1 MSPARARALLGLLV
15 TLCTQSPLLSGSKP
29 LPPRN
34 VKLTSVDKGLNVT
47 WDPPSELDGR
57 PVDSY
62 SIGYGKSMK
71 SLRFVTVD
79 KDRQSELLEDVEPG
93 ELHFLKM
100 SAENK
105 DGMSKPV
112 YRAETP
118 GGGEWVNLDGFAV
131 EPFNRSSPG
140 RMVSITSSQI
150 NPRPPTQRTALGQQ
164 RAPQSSSG
172 PEPPHQEG
180 RVPLRPQNKHRVD
193 LSQHQADQRNANKH
207 KLASESVYVVS
218 LQAPRAQG
226 RSAPITTATMNKK
239 VTTEPEVVDEVEDIT
254 VRVLSP
260 QSVLITWVDPLVEK
274 KKEISGG
281 SRYYTVKY
289 REKGESAR
297 WEYKDTTQRRLIIET
312 LSADS
317 MYEFSIC
324 ISQGDQKGKWSAS
337 VFQRTPESAPS
348 GPPENFQVKSLRG
361 KGTAVTVTWDPPE
374 QTNGRIREYILSYA
388 PAMKPFGS
396 KSVIY
401 RGTTTSATID
411 GLTPG
416 DRYIF
421 KIRGVNRKGQGPQT
435 KAIIVAM
442 PAFSSTH
449 LRNTD
454 SHKTSQ
460 SASKTSSNKESDN
473 REPDEME
480 ESDTQT
486 TTQAPPTNRRG
497 RPLSQTRS
505 YHSIFSSVRGSVR
518 NGGSSSR
525 PNSHSSS
532 THVKDREGNTNEEE
546 KPTDSPIEE
555 EIRTNEAI
563 EDTKP
568 ESSNNASPQTEEP
581 SKYSPDT
588 KESKPNQ
595 SESVHKTSEDK
606 RPSWTPRTSSIVDI
620 SRLRR
625 PNSRSR
631 MRSEDSSN
639 LSQNQESATTRK
651 DLTAVSYPE
660 GNNSYSQISVTDRT
674 PSVISPQETMP
685 EPVKKSE
692 SSSSISSSPT
702 SASSYPASSSS
713 SSSSTSSSSGSSP
726 SSSSPSSSSG
736 ARRISSTSGRVTSSG
751 SGAMYPN
758 GRRVEISTRAQRLQ
772 TGKHKLDSS
781 STSASSQSTLP
792 MGTRTNSHDTTEEH
806 DTNHK
811 NTELD
816 DTKGEQ
822 PTEETKKNLSD
833 TTEEEHP
840 EQKGNYDNKEEKSS
854 SYGSTSHS
862 SSRTTP
868 STKGR
873 SSPRNSRI
881 VSGSRRQ
888 DGRIPW
894 SRTAS
899 SIGAGRPIITG
910 FPSRSTAVSS
920 QDTSDKTQISPTT
933 YPSKHEVNPVS
944 NKPSVLNKE
953 TNVAISSNNPSNNE
967 DVKINKDHE
976 DDYLYEGSR
985 EALDRQSKDATSTVA
1000 PKTTTTVSEPH
1011 RPVQNFENESVDREQ
1026 SSTSTSSKSIPSVA
1040 QKVPILASNGRV
1052 RSPVVASRLKGSRFP
1067 SRVYPGQHRRL
1078 SSVSTSSSS
1087 SHSSSA
1093 SSSASSQNSPAE
1105 SPLISDRDTADRSNT
1120 NVRLTPSSV
1129 SRSSHGLSAGESSRG
1144 NLSPESRNPVM
1155 GSRLQSISK
1164 ENTLVNGYKPSYEK
1178 GKNGR
1183 PNLTAANGKVSST
1196 SEENSKPNGVRHITG
1211 PDGTKWIVD
1220 LDKGVLMNE
1229 NGRVLQDSRGR
1240 PRKVVLGE
1248 DGKTIFDDQGSPLV
1262 NQEGLA
1268 LFGHGRDSRPVINPS
1283 DKYLTVGGK
1292 PIVGLDRPKPRTTT
1306 TTTTTSTTPELT
1318 TTEMVTET
1326 LEQSTLAAAPTCP
1339 PGLYSRLDKKGFP
1352 ILNADGILNC
1362 YSEDGLFEETT
1373 TTPVPLPTTTLVPTT
1388 ESPTTEPPTPE
1399 TRPFNNTPSSE
1410 FDVVGKKRFTA
1421 PYVSYIRKD
1430 PGAPC
1435 SLTEAL
1441 EYLQVDVLADLMEK
1455 DQRSIN
1461 QKQPPKNKPHNVTV
1475 VAMEG
1480 CHSFVILDWAL
1491 PLKDDMV
1498 SGYMVHSASY
1508 DDVLNNRWS
1517 TRSSSGT
1524 HLPVENLKPNSRY
1537 YFKVQAKNIFGLGPL
1552 SETLTYVTE
1561 SDDPLL
1567 IERPPGGEPIWIP
1580 FSFSY
1585 NPAHCSCKGS
1595 QFVKRT
1601 WYRKFVGVVLC
1612 NSLRYKIFMGDGLR
1626 ETFYSIADAFGHGED
1641 HCQFVDSYLD
1651 GRTGPHNLSL
1661 NLPTAQ
1667 GYYRSYRQEPVNFGA
1682 IGRRTPHPFVGWYE
1696 CGVPIPGKW

>member
-34 VKLTSVDKGLNVT
+34 VKLTSVDKGLKVT
-47 WDPPSELDGR
+47 WDSPSELDGQ

-71 SLRFVTVD
+71 SLRFVSVD
-79 KDRQSELLEDVEPG
+79 KDRRSEILEDVG
-93 ELHFLKM
+93 
-100 SAENK
+100 
-105 DGMSKPV
+105 
-112 YRAETP
+112 R
-118 GGGEWVNLDGFAV
+118 EWVKLDGFAV
-131 EPFNRSSPG
+131 EPFNKSTPD

-172 PEPPHQEG
+172 PEPPHQG
-180 RVPLRPQNKHRVD
+180 GHPPLRAQNKHRVD
-193 LSQHQADQRNANKH
+193 LSQHQADQRNGNKP

-226 RSAPITTATMNKK
+226 RSAPINTASLSKK

-274 KKEISGG
+274 KKEIPGG

-297 WEYKDTTQRRLIIET
+297 WEYKDTTQRRLMIET

-348 GPPENFQVKSLRG
+348 GPPENFQVKPLRG
-361 KGTAVTVTWDPPE
+361 KGTAVTTTWDPPE

-388 PAMKPFGS
+388 PAMKPFGA
-396 KSVIY
+396 KSVTY

-435 KAIIVAM
+435 KAIIVSM
-442 PAFSSTH
+442 PASSTTH

-454 SHKTSQ
+454 SHRTSQ
-460 SASKTSSNKESDN
+460 STSKTSSNNESDN
-473 REPDEME
+473 QEPDEME

-486 TTQAPPTNRRG
+486 TTQTTNRRG

-505 YHSIFSSVRGSVR
+505 YHSILSSVRGSVR
-518 NGGSSSR
+518 GGGSSSR
-525 PNSHSSS
+525 SNSHSSS
-532 THVKDREGNTNEEE
+532 THTKDREGNIDDEE
-546 KPTDSPIEE
+546 KPTDSPTKE
-555 EIRTNEAI
+555 EIRANEAG
-563 EDTKP
+563 DTKP
-568 ESSNNASPQTEEP
+568 ESSNNASPQTEEQ
-581 SKYSPDT
+581 SKDSSDT
-588 KESKPNQ
+588 KESKPNK
-595 SESVHKTSEDK
+595 SDSVHKTSEDK

-625 PNSRSR
+625 PYSRTHGSRSR
-631 MRSEDSSN
+631 MRSEDSSSS
-639 LSQNQESATTRK
+639 SQNQESTATRK

-660 GNNSYSQISVTDRT
+660 GKNSYNQISITDRT
-674 PSVISPQETMP
+674 PSVISPQETKP
-685 EPVKKSE
+685 EPAKESE
-692 SSSSISSSPT
+692 SSLSISSSPT
-702 SASSYPASSSS
+702 SSTASSSS
-713 SSSSTSSSSGSSP
+713 VSSP
-726 SSSSPSSSSG
+726 SSSG
-736 ARRISSTSGRVTSSG
+736 TRRISSTLGRVTSSG

-758 GRRVEISTRAQRLQ
+758 GRRVGISTRAQRLQ
-772 TGKHKLDSS
+772 TEKHKPDSS
-781 STSASSQSTLP
+781 SSASSQSTLQT
-792 MGTRTNSHDTTEEH
+792 GTRTNNHDTTKEL
-806 DTNHK
+806 DTNQK
-811 NTELD
+811 NTALD
-816 DTKGEQ
+816 TTKDEQ
-822 PTEETKKNLSD
+822 PTAIEETKKSLSD
-833 TTEEEHP
+833 TTKEEHP
-840 EQKGNYDNKEEKSS
+840 EQKENYDEEEKSD

-862 SSRTTP
+862 PSRTNP
-868 STKGR
+868 STTGR
-873 SSPRNSRI
+873 SSSISLPNRNSRKVI
-881 VSGSRRQ
+881 GSRRQ

-899 SIGAGRPIITG
+899 SVGAGRPIIKG
-910 FPSRSTAVSS
+910 FPSRSAAVSS
-920 QDTSDKTQISPTT
+920 QDTSDKIKVSPTT
-933 YPSKHEVNPVS
+933 FPSKHEINPVS
-944 NKPSVLNKE
+944 NTPSVLNRE
-953 TNVAISSNNPSNNE
+953 TNIAINSNKPSSNE
-967 DVKINKDHE
+967 AVKISNDHE
-976 DDYLYEGSR
+976 DDYLYEGSK
-985 EALDRQSKDATSTVA
+985 ETLESQTKDAISTATS
-1000 PKTTTTVSEPH
+1000 KTTTTVVSEH
-1011 RPVQNFENESVDREQ
+1011 QRHVQNFENESVDREQ
-1026 SSTSTSSKSIPSVA
+1026 SSTNTSSKSLPTA
-1040 QKVPILASNGRV
+1040 PQRVPILASNGRV
-1052 RSPVVASRLKGSRFP
+1052 RSPVVASRLKGSRLP
-1067 SRVYPGQHRRL
+1067 NRLYPVQHRR
-1078 SSVSTSSSS
+1078 SSSTMDAS
-1087 SHSSSA
+1087 SSSSA
-1093 SSSASSQNSPAE
+1093 SSAALSQNSPAE
-1105 SPLISDRDTADRSNT
+1105 SPLISDRDTTVGSNT
-1120 NVRLTPSSV
+1120 NVRLTPGSV
-1129 SRSSHGLSAGESSRG
+1129 SRSSHALSAGESSSG
-1144 NLSPESRNPVM
+1144 NTSPESRNPVT
-1155 GSRLQSISK
+1155 GSRLRSVSK
-1164 ENTLVNGYKPSYEK
+1164 ENTPVNGYKPSYGK

-1183 PNLTAANGKVSST
+1183 PNLTAANGRVSST
-1196 SEENSKPNGVRHITG
+1196 SDGNVKPNGVRHITG

-1240 PRKVVLGE
+1240 PRKVFLGE

-1268 LFGHGRDSRPVINPS
+1268 LFGNGRDSRPVINPS
-1283 DKYLTVGGK
+1283 DKFLTVGGK

-1306 TTTTTSTTPELT
+1306 TTKTTTTTTT
-1318 TTEMVTET
+1318 TTEPTTPQMVTET
-1326 LEQSTLAAAPTCP
+1326 LEPSTLAAEPTCP
-1339 PGLYSRLDKKGFP
+1339 PGLYSRLDKNGFP
-1352 ILNADGILNC
+1352 IMDADGILNC
-1362 YSEDGLFEETT
+1362 YSEDELFVETT
-1373 TTPVPLPTTTLVPTT
+1373 TIPVPLPTTTLAPTT
-1388 ESPTTEPPTPE
+1388 QTPTTLAPTLE

-1421 PYVSYIRKD
+1421 PYVNYIRKD

-1441 EYLQVDVLADLMEK
+1441 EYLQVDVLEDLMEK
-1455 DQRSIN
+1455 DQQSFN

-1517 TRSSSGT
+1517 TRPSSGT
-1524 HLPVENLKPNSRY
+1524 HLPVENLKPNARY
-1537 YFKVQAKNIFGLGPL
+1537 YFKVQAKNFFGLGPL

-1567 IERPPGGEPIWIP
+1567 IERPPGGEPIWVP
-1580 FSFSY
+1580 FSFRF
-1585 NPAHCSCKGS
+1585 NPAHSSCKGS

-1601 WYRKFVGVVLC
+1601 WYKKFVGVVLC

-1626 ETFYSIADAFGHGED
+1626 ETFYSVADTFGHGED